1 MKKYLLSGL
10 LLNLFLSFLFA
21 QQDKGISPD
30 ENNPMYWQYNGKPIF
45 LFGGSSNDNLF
56 QNNNLIEE
64 LDLIESLGGNFVR
77 GNMSWRDE
85 GNDKPYLKQNGMY
98 DLTKPNPVYWNKF
111 EKFLQETEKRNII
124 IALEMWPTVDFY
136 ENFWT
141 DNPFNPE
148 LNINYSSEE
157 TKIPGKFNYNH
168 WEKLNPIFN
177 VLPGLKNSNP
187 KVFKYMQNFVSKV
200 IALTLKH
207 NNVLYCMN
215 NENYANPKWGQ
226 YWINYVKNKA
236 KKINKKIFA
245 SDMFDDWDPTG
256 KQIVPM
262 NYMTSYDHPNLGL
275 SSSLLQIEN
284 PQIYDFIDISN
295 SNSQFNEIHYAI
307 NYWVYKKVKQSN
319 YPRPIMVDKVYGG
332 PISSRWCGNQI
343 QGAERF
349 WRNLFAGLAA
359 SRFHRQPHGNGI
371 GSYAQIHIKS
381 MKMLLDKIDLFNMEP
396 EPWFISFKAEH
407 EIYTLARKDRKQFA
421 VLFLDGGRP
430 SLNLLG
436 EVTFQWLDVTA
447 NSWREKKKV
456 NLTKGYEINVPDS
469 GFWVLLIEKQ

>member
-1 MKKYLLSGL
+1 
-10 LLNLFLSFLFA
+10 
-21 QQDKGISPD
+21 
-30 ENNPMYWQYNGKPIF
+30 
-45 LFGGSSNDNLF
+45 
-56 QNNNLIEE
+56 
-64 LDLIESLGGNFVR
+64 
-77 GNMSWRDE
+77 
-85 GNDKPYLKQNGMY
+85 
-98 DLTKPNPVYWNKF
+98 
-111 EKFLQETEKRNII
+111 
-124 IALEMWPTVDFY
+124 
-136 ENFWT
+136 
-141 DNPFNPE
+141 
-148 LNINYSSEE
+148 
-157 TKIPGKFNYNH
+157 
-168 WEKLNPIFN
+168 
-177 VLPGLKNSNP
+177 
-187 KVFKYMQNFVSKV
+187 
-200 IALTLKH
+200 
-207 NNVLYCMN
+207 
-215 NENYANPKWGQ
+215 
-226 YWINYVKNKA
+226 
-236 KKINKKIFA
+236 
-245 SDMFDDWDPTG
+245 MFDDWDPTG

-421 VLFLDGGRP
+421 GLFLDGGSP